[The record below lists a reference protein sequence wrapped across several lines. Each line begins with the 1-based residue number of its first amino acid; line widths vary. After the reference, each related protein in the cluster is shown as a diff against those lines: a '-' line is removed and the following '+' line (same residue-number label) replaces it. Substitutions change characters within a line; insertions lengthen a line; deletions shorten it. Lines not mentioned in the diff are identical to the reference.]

1 MKKTVLCSIFAVAC
15 IASPVLALVFQGRL
29 NFAEEH
35 YENFYAIV
43 TIDGKYSLTELMGG
57 TNHKYGC
64 GEASCKYCNG
74 AKRKDNM
81 VDIAYYKTNLTYMVV
96 SYVSAV
102 VFGGLFV
109 KDCIVPMVLEQKA
122 KNKEE

>member
-1 MKKTVLCSIFAVAC
+1 MKKTIFCSIFALAC
-15 IASPVLALVFQGRL
+15 IASLVLALVFQGNL
-29 NFAEEH
+29 TFAEEH
-35 YENFYAIV
+35 YENFYSTV
-43 TIDGKYSLTELMGG
+43 TNDGKYSLTEMMGG

-74 AKRKDNM
+74 VKRKDNM
-81 VDIAYYKTNLTYMVV
+81 VDIAYYKTNLTYTVV

-109 KDCIVPMVLEQKA
+109 TNCIVPMVLSYKA